1 MWRTSTLL
9 ALALGIPL
17 AGPQS
22 SPTLLVVPQ
31 HDSWRVTSNVAGASI
46 SGDGR
51 WIAFESYDRLA
62 AADDND
68 HCDVYVLER
77 ASGRVTLESVDTNG
91 DVLPAD
97 STLPRLNGSGRYL
110 VFETVTV
117 SAAGLPLGSEIVL
130 RDRLQH
136 TSKRVS
142 RSANPVGSS
151 EWSRNPAI
159 SDDGR
164 FIGFSS
170 TASDLAGGRDENGH
184 QEDVYVFEVS
194 SGRIERVSLTSD
206 GRQLAAGASHSPSLS
221 GDGRYVAFTSTA
233 SLTEER
239 SGIVNGRPIASV
251 YVRDTTL
258 RRTERVSVSTTG
270 AVLDRH
276 SSDPAISRD
285 GYFVVFTSEATN
297 LIPGDRNGLADVF
310 AADLRTRA
318 ITLISRAATG
328 GPANGASRHPAVSA
342 DGRYVVFQSDASDLI
357 CAAKCLDDDE
367 DINLVSDVFL
377 VDRRTGGASR
387 ISRGP
392 AGGWA
397 EESTAPQLDGTGEI
411 VTFLSRHAIDE
422 ADVDND
428 FDLFVRIGLGQVSQ
442 SHGSATHAVRGAA
455 LERQRT
461 SARE

>member
-1 MWRTSTLL
+1 MWRSCTSLAF
-9 ALALGIPL
+9 ALALSL

-22 SPTLLVVPQ
+22 PATLLVVPQ
-31 HDSWRVTSNVAGASI
+31 HDAWRVASNVAGASI
-46 SGDGR
+46 SGDGQ

-62 AADDND
+62 PADDNN
-68 HCDVYVLER
+68 HCDIYVLER
-77 ASGRVTLESVDTNG
+77 ASGRVTLESVDANG

-97 STLPRLNGSGRYL
+97 STLPRFNGNGRYL

-117 SAAGLPLGSEIVL
+117 SPNRLPLGSEIVL
-130 RDRLQH
+130 RDRVQH
-136 TSKRVS
+136 TSKRLG
-142 RSANPVGSS
+142 RSPNPVRSS
-151 EWSRNPAI
+151 EWNRNPAI

-170 TASDLAGGRDENGH
+170 TASDLVGGRDENGY

-194 SGRIERVSLTSD
+194 SGRIDRVSVTSD

-233 SLTEER
+233 SLTGGHAGR
-239 SGIVNGRPIASV
+239 VNGRPIASI

-276 SSDPAISRD
+276 SSDPAVSRD
-285 GYFVVFTSEATN
+285 GRFVVFTSEATN
-297 LIPGDRNGLADVF
+297 LIAGDRNGLADVF
-310 AADLRTRA
+310 GADLQTGA
-318 ITLISRAATG
+318 VTLISRAATG

-357 CAAKCLDDDE
+357 CAAKCLAGDE

-377 VDRRTGGASR
+377 VDRLTGSSSR
-387 ISRGP
+387 ISGGP

-397 EESTAPQLDGTGEI
+397 EESAAPQVDGRGEI
-411 VTFLSRHAIDE
+411 VTFLSRHAID
-422 ADVDND
+422 AGDIGND
-428 FDLFVRIGLGQVSQ
+428 FDLFVRIGLGPVSQ
-442 SHGSATHAVRGAA
+442 SRSRATDVISGTAPK
-455 LERQRT
+455 
-461 SARE
+461 